1 MVFERFEPISE
12 GSMSADEFQSF
23 VHDTVNFLDY
33 MSEPVQL
40 RRRAIGIWVLMFLG
54 VFLILAVML
63 KKQIWK
69 DIS

>member
-1 MVFERFEPISE
+1 
-12 GSMSADEFQSF
+12 
-23 VHDTVNFLDY
+23 

-40 RRRAIGIWVLMFLG
+40 KRRAIGIWVLMFLG